1 MEALYNVA
9 QYDVSVPLEPAK
21 YFSEMLQ
28 FRKEQLYSRDDS
40 KKSSNIHDRPF
51 HGCWPGAL

>member
-40 KKSSNIHDRPF
+40 KKH
-51 HGCWPGAL
+51 L